1 MIDLTR
7 LARYRYS
14 HKQDELNPLP
24 HLVSTLLPQLLT
36 LSQRILG
43 PSPTDAASLTLQG
56 SLAYLILKAYK
67 NSISHTLT
75 PAHQA
80 HESIIPWGTL
90 LLQVVQR
97 PLDVS
102 LLPEDLDEREKHPW
116 SKCKKWALYAL
127 NRLFERYG
135 NPSGLPRNMKELY
148 GPFAER
154 FIEQFAPE
162 IIKTY
167 LGVVGRI
174 VEGEWQ
180 SNKTQH
186 YVLTFFEE
194 W

>member
-1 MIDLTR
+1 M
-7 LARYRYS
+7 
-14 HKQDELNPLP
+14 LP
-24 HLVSTLLPQLLT
+24 QLVSSLLPQLLT

-43 PSPTDAASLTLQG
+43 PSPTDAASLALQG
-56 SLAYLILKAYK
+56 SLAYFILKAYK
-67 NSISHTLT
+67 NSISHSLT

-80 HESIIPWGTL
+80 HDSIIPWGTL

-97 PLDVS
+97 PLPLE
-102 LLPEDLDEREKHPW
+102 LLPEDADEREKHPW
-116 SKCKKWALYAL
+116 AKCKKWAFYSL

-148 GPFAER
+148 LPFAER

-162 IIKTY
+162 IVKAY
-167 LGVVGRI
+167 LSIVSRV

-180 SNKTQH
+180 SRKSK
-186 YVLTFFEE
+186 YYILTFFEE